1 MFVVDTHCDTL
12 YVRALRPKQKPEV
25 TPERLRGGGVT
36 LQVCTLFATPDGSDG
51 DAVALSRAQLEA
63 LHQLTDAG
71 LRHVREVRDAKEGES
86 CVLLSVEGGEALGG
100 SLDALHAFYGAGV
113 RMLALTWNY
122 VNDLAYPHAVEPEHA
137 LKPFGW
143 EVVRE
148 MNRLGMAVDVSHL
161 GMGGFWD
168 LMERAQAAPM
178 ASHSCCRAL
187 HDHSRNLSDDQIR
200 ALIARGGWIG
210 MNFYPLF
217 LTGGT
222 ATIGDVVRHIDHI
235 VELGGARNVGFGSD
249 FDGIETTPAGLEHP
263 GCFPALIEA
272 LQQRYDAETV
282 AGIAGR
288 NFLAY
293 MERIQP

>member
-1 MFVVDTHCDTL
+1 MFLVDTHCDTL
-12 YVRALRPKQKPEV
+12 YVRALRPNQKPEV
-25 TPERLRGGGVT
+25 TPERLREGGVT
-36 LQVCTLFATPDGSDG
+36 LQVCTLFATPNGPG
-51 DAVALSRAQLEA
+51 GVALSQEQLKA
-63 LHQLTDAG
+63 LPQLTDAG

-100 SLDALHAFYGAGV
+100 SMDALRAFYEAGV
-113 RMLALTWNY
+113 RMIALTWNY
-122 VNDLAYPHAVEPEHA
+122 VNDLAYPHAVEPEHP

-161 GMGGFWD
+161 GTGGFWD
-168 LMERAQAAPM
+168 LMEKAQAAPM

-187 HDHSRNLSDDQIR
+187 HDHSRNLNDDQIR
-200 ALIARGGWIG
+200 ALIERGGWIG
-210 MNFYPLF
+210 MNFYPVF
-217 LTGGT
+217 LTGGK
-222 ATIGDVVRHIDHI
+222 AAVNDVVRHIDHI

-249 FDGIETTPAGLEHP
+249 FDGIEVTPEGLEHP
-263 GCFPALIEA
+263 GRFPALLDA
-272 LQQRYDAETV
+272 LRKRYDEATV
-282 AGIAGR
+282 ANIAGG